1 MTRNVERVP
10 GLTSVVV
17 IGTEVFNTVALT
29 GN

>member
-1 MTRNVERVP
+1 MTRNMERVP

-17 IGTEVFNTVALT
+17 IRTEVFNTVALT